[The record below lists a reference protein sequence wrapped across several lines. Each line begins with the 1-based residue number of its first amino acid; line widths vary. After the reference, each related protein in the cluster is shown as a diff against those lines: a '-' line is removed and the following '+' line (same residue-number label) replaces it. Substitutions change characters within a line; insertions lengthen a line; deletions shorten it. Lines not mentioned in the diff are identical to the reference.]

1 MQLAQLNIATAKYQM
16 DAPEIQYFVESLDRI
31 NLLAEQSP
39 GFIWRLKDETG
50 NATEIKAFDDPN
62 IIVNMSIW
70 QSEQALKDFM
80 FKTAHKEFLA
90 RKKEWFHRAEQ
101 ETYVLWWVE
110 EGHIPTLDEAKE
122 RLDYLRRFGDSAY
135 AFTFRNSF
143 TELDVREREAC
154 EED

>member
-62 IIVNMSIW
+62 IIVNMSVW
-70 QSEQALKDFM
+70 QSEQTLKDFM

-101 ETYVLWWVE
+101 EN
-110 EGHIPTLDEAKE
+110 
-122 RLDYLRRFGDSAY
+122 LRVVVG
-135 AFTFRNSF
+135 
-143 TELDVREREAC
+143 
-154 EED
+154 

>member
-16 DAPEIQYFVESLDRI
+16 DAPEIQDFVANLARI
-31 NLLAEQSP
+31 NELAEQSP

-62 IIVNMSIW
+62 IIVNMSVW

-90 RKKEWFHRAEQ
+90 RKREWFHRTEQ
-101 ETYVLWWVE
+101 ETYVLWWIE
-110 EGHIPTLDEAKE
+110 KGHVPTLEEAKE
-122 RLDYLRRFGDSAY
+122 RLEYLRRFGDSAY

-143 TELDVREREAC
+143 TELELRAGSTCEAH
-154 EED
+154 